1 MLCAEWCFPLTLTLS
16 REGRGKNIAR
26 AIRTERLRSL
36 PQGERERYWARIFL
50 ISPSPLAGE
59 GGGAGKKCTN
69 P

>member
-26 AIRTERLRSL
+26 AMRTERLRSL
-36 PQGERERYWARIFL
+36 EGWGE
-50 ISPSPLAGE
+50 
-59 GGGAGKKCTN
+59 GKKCTN